1 MPNHF
6 DLVILGGGCAG
17 LSLATELAHLSAAGL
32 HTVVLES
39 RKTYSHDRT
48 WCYFKD
54 ARAATRADAQH
65 TWQSMRV
72 ASAAANVAF
81 DCGSACYEMVNAGQF
96 YKNAIRTISTSAHI
110 DLKLGLEVTQAPKK
124 QNGLW
129 RIDTDGGA
137 VYAPSVVDTR
147 PAQRPHRDGA
157 KLWQSFYGQEIECDA
172 DTFDSTC
179 GDLMD
184 FAAADACGARHLLPD
199 AVCFVYVLPTTAKR
213 ALIEFTVFGP
223 DPLPP
228 ETLHAFHA
236 HAVLRCVG
244 GVAFSVL
251 RNEHG
256 ILPMGA
262 ATPVSPRDPSYV
274 VAGLTAGGARP
285 SSGYAFARIQRWA
298 ASCALSL
305 ASGQGPRGHAP
316 DGLIQRTMDAL
327 FLKLVRARPDLAP
340 DLFVA
345 LFAATDTQS
354 VIRFLSDRATSKDY
368 LRVVASLLPGPLLK
382 ALLSRNRQERSAVSL
397 LEPL

>member
-1 MPNHF
+1 MSNHF

-17 LSLATELAHLSAAGL
+17 LSLATELAHLGEAGL

-39 RKTYSHDRT
+39 RQTYSHDRT

-54 ARAATRADAQH
+54 AQAASRADVQH

-72 ASAAANVAF
+72 ASVAASRSF
-81 DCGSACYEMVNAGQF
+81 DCGSAVYEMVNSGLF
-96 YKNAIRTISTSAHI
+96 YKKALSTISTSAQI
-110 DLKLGLEVTQAPKK
+110 DLRLGLAVTQAPKK

-129 RIDTDGGA
+129 RIDTDVG
-137 VYAPSVVDTR
+137 VLYSPYVVDTR

-157 KLWQSFYGQEIECDA
+157 KLWQSFYGQEIECEV
-172 DTFDSTC
+172 DTFDASC

-184 FAAADACGARHLLPD
+184 FAAADACGARDTLPD
-199 AVCFVYVLPTTAKR
+199 AVCFVYVLPTTAKK

-228 ETLHAFHA
+228 EVLHGLHAQ
-236 HAVLRCVG
+236 AVLHRTDG
-244 GVAFSVL
+244 GDFSVL
-251 RNEHG
+251 RSEHG

-262 ATPVSPRDPSYV
+262 VAPVSPSDPSYI

-305 ASGQGPRGHAP
+305 ASGKGPKGHAP
-316 DGLIQRTMDAL
+316 DGVIQRTMDAL
-327 FLKLVRARPDLAP
+327 FLELVRARPDLAP

-345 LFAATDTQS
+345 LFSASDTQS
-354 VIRFLSDRATSKDY
+354 VIRFLSDRAMPQDY

-382 ALLSRNRQERSAVSL
+382 AMLSRNRQEHGTVPL
-397 LEPL
+397 LESL